1 MYRQRCVLLI
11 FSAMLF
17 FACLT
22 GCIFSS
28 DLAAPAASISE
39 TPAWYETEPLAWL
52 KQRVTEFS
60 PDPSQMLS
68 SEEIDR
74 LNELGYLTIGT
85 EPFLHSSEK
94 EKSAITFSLYI
105 YYQELRIY
113 DKKKGSYVIR
123 EGLAYPPDK
132 VEVIDGETY
141 AQTSANK
148 ANAFIRDVYGVD
160 IPEFTSDCGEWEE
173 SAVVSRGGKYYIKQ
187 GDYISMAYSLRA
199 YQYLGDGV
207 FYLSFDADD
216 RNLPGGGENRI
227 GHVPDYCRMLVVRS
241 DSAWGFTV
249 LAEPKGGNNSLLPA
263 DFPLPL
269 YAA

>member
-1 MYRQRCVLLI
+1 MKSKGYQVLCIILLI
-11 FSAMLF
+11 C
-17 FACLT
+17 FAT
-22 GCIFSS
+22 GCISQQTITAPS
-28 DLAAPAASISE
+28 ARPTSTAAF
-39 TPAWYETEPLAWL
+39 ETEPLTWL
-52 KQRVTEFS
+52 EQRVTEFS
-60 PDPSQMLS
+60 PDSSQMLS

-85 EPFLHSSEK
+85 EPFLHSNEQ
-94 EKSAITFSLYI
+94 EKSSITFSLYI
-105 YYQELRIY
+105 YYQELQMY
-113 DKKKGSYVIR
+113 DKKTGSYVNC

-160 IPEFTSDCGEWEE
+160 IPEFESDYGEWEE
-173 SAVVSRGGKYYIKQ
+173 SSVVSRDGKYYIQQ

-216 RNLPGGGENRI
+216 RKLPGGDENRI
-227 GHVPDYCRMLVVRS
+227 GHVPDYCRLLVVRS

-249 LAEPKGGNNSLLPA
+249 LAEPKGGSGSLLPD